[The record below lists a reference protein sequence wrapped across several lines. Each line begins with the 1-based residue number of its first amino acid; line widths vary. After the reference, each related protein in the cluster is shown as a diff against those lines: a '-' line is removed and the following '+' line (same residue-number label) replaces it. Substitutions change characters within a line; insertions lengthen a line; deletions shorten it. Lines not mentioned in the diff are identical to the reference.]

1 MMEGIIAFNI
11 QSIVKQYFFLPQLS
25 SLAWTHIQPLPQLSP
40 APSLFACFLAP
51 GISRV
56 AVSCVVFKENKN

>member
-1 MMEGIIAFNI
+1 MEGIIAFNI
-11 QSIVKQYFFLPQLS
+11 QSTVKQYFFLVTAELS
-25 SLAWTHIQPLPQLSP
+25 MDSDIQPLPQLSP